1 MFRSLHMKLVLIML
15 LLITSL
21 MAIVG
26 AFLMTSITSFYID
39 EFYQQMESVFG
50 DSSPSSGAFVS
61 SLRQEADQAGAT
73 QAGIAQQ
80 LQNMIEAK
88 AGDLGLNSQSRNY
101 YVLDGH
107 TGQYLTG

>member
-26 AFLMTSITSFYID
+26 AFLMTSITGFYID

-61 SLRQEADQAGAT
+61 TLRQEAAKSDTA
-73 QAGIAQQ
+73 
-80 LQNMIEAK
+80 LQKLQDIVEAK
-88 AGDLGLNSQSRNY
+88 AGDLGHNSQTPNY
-101 YVLDGH
+101 YILEAP
-107 TGQYLTG
+107 TGQ